1 MGAATAVVI
10 GLITYLFSGENGGY
24 SLSAGV
30 YSAFAGAFVAGCVK
44 EYCDHGYSLDP
55 MQWDWDDIGFTMI
68 GAAVVALF
76 IVGLHFGKG

>member
-30 YSAFAGAFVAGCVK
+30 YSAFAGAFVAACIK
-44 EYCDHGYSLDP
+44 EYCDAGYCLDP
-55 MQWDWDDIGFTMI
+55 TSWDWKDIGATMI
-68 GAAVVALF
+68 GGTVVALL
-76 IVGLHFGKG
+76 IVGLHYGIG